1 MNTGTKKSE
10 RFFASYV
17 PFFLCVGPFDFSNSF
32 FLFFTNSYSS
42 LLLLLSIDSF
52 HFPNFFFTKSS
63 YLLRSFLARFPSLY
77 RFFRFSKFFFTKSF
91 YLLRSFVF
99 PSLYRFFRFSFS
111 QSSFTNSFLQT
122 LIYRDFSSF
131 VFLLCIDFPRSFS
144 QSIQSIYRDFSS
156 LVFFLSID
164 SFDSPTSFS
173 QTIQSIYYVFVP
185 PSLFTIRKQAFN
197 LDRHRFTAQ
206 MMFSRSDSSLRDF
219 SPPIHAPA
227 TKIPQKF
234 RYKRRFIT
242 ATAVEVTLFSP
253 ALLLLLPLSPP
264 YVVGSSS
271 TVGGSFRIQPR
282 STSINSTRR
291 NTPAAPPPL
300 HCIEFVIPAGWIRFF
315 TRVS

>member
-1 MNTGTKKSE
+1 MSVLSIFQIL
-10 RFFASYV
+10 FF
-17 PFFLCVGPFDFSNSF
+17 FFLQIPIHRSFSFSLSILSIFQISF
-32 FLFFTNSYSS
+32 LPNPPIYCDRSS
-42 LLLLLSIDSF
+42 LVFLLSIDSF
-52 HFPNFFFTKSS
+52 DFPN
-63 YLLRSFLARFPSLY
+63 L
-77 RFFRFSKFFFTKSF
+77 FFTKSF

-156 LVFFLSID
+156 LVFFLSI
-164 SFDSPTSFS
+164 DSPTSFS

-300 HCIEFVIPAGWIRFF
+300 HCIEFVIPAGWIRFLRAYRNRRL
-315 TRVS
+315 RV